1 MVKTYHIIDK
11 RGNDSRSE
19 LKHYTFDELKAQF
32 EPSEDEKQDF
42 PEVFEKWKKIQ
53 DLFDLEEFLEDQAD
67 GMEQPYT
74 FEVDEVEDIDAM
86 KRANNFYAVAK

>member
-1 MVKTYHIIDK
+1 MKTYHIINKSD
-11 RGNDSRSE
+11 RDARCE
-19 LKHYTFDELKAQF
+19 LKHYSFDELKAQF

-42 PEVFEKWKKIQ
+42 PEVFEKWQKIK
-53 DLFDLEEFLEDQAD
+53 DLSDLEEFLEEQAD